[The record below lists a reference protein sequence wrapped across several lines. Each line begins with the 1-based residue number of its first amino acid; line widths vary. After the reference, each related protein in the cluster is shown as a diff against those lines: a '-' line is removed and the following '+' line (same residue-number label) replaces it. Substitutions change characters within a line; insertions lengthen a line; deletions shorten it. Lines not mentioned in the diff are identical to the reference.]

1 MDYFNMEREAMKG
14 RRPRNSVASG
24 NSKLQ
29 ESYSNLIEKQKE
41 DAVIRDYDTLSEQK
55 RNLARAG
62 FGLTGTNSSIRK
74 RTLSEKYQYQ
84 EQLKHELFIN
94 SIYDIFME
102 ALLLDDDFKYQYE
115 GNLYKLVEDTTM
127 ELMKEH
133 NVTMKSLMENS
144 SLMMQ
149 NIIELCEETAKQ
161 QADEK
166 YNVKDIKNKEILN
179 EKNKKAKDGQ
189 LMDSDSKRDFDCEKE
204 YETQT
209 IAEAIRDKVVSV
221 VRREQE
227 MAEQEKEEN
236 AEIESQTEPLEELDR
251 RSQQELNSDVYGLP
265 VEEAGGIGDDPLFH
279 DGHSTADIER
289 LAVAGK
295 LGAGDAEDTP
305 EEIEDGNND
314 DEDDLIRT
322 ESQLL
327 HRRIRKHGILQES
340 LFKSIQMNIAHKS
353 LNEQQL
359 NESTNVQLNMDMVF
373 AEALAYYTLLETL
386 HTARII
392 EFKPSEVRK
401 MAKDF
406 SHTPRK

>member
-314 DEDDLIRT
+314 DEDDLLRT

>member
-236 AEIESQTEPLEELDR
+236 AEIDSQTEPLEELDR

-295 LGAGDAEDTP
+295 LGAGDAEETP

-314 DEDDLIRT
+314 DEDDLLRT

>member
-314 DEDDLIRT
+314 DEDDLLRT

-327 HRRIRKHGILQES
+327 HRRIRKHGFLQES

>member
-295 LGAGDAEDTP
+295 LGAGEAEETP

>member
-189 LMDSDSKRDFDCEKE
+189 LMDSDCKRDFDCEKE

-209 IAEAIRDKVVSV
+209 IAEAIRDKVVAV

-227 MAEQEKEEN
+227 LAEQEKEDDE
-236 AEIESQTEPLEELDR
+236 EIKTQTEPLEELDR
-251 RSQQELNSDVYGLP
+251 RSQQELNSDINGLP
-265 VEEAGGIGDDPLFH
+265 VDEAGEVGDDPLND

-289 LAVAGK
+289 LAVANK
-295 LGAGDAEDTP
+295 LGAGDGDETP
-305 EEIEDGNND
+305 EEIEDGNH
-314 DEDDLIRT
+314 DDLIKT

-353 LNEQQL
+353 LNEQKL
-359 NESTNVQLNMDMVF
+359 NESTSVQLNMDMVF

-401 MAKDF
+401 MAKQF